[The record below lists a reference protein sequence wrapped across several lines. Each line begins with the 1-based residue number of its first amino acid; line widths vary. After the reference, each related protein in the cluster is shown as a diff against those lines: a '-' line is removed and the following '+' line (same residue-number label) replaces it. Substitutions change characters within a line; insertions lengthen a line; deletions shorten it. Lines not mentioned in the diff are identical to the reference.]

1 MKKTIVLKEPL
12 VVKKTGLTSNESAH
26 LLSKFGRNEI
36 IENNSNTY
44 WELIVDTFKD
54 PMIWFLILVG
64 TIFLLVGEHRDGI
77 IIMISILPLLL
88 MDAILHFRT
97 KSSTSS
103 LIGQLHSNVLV
114 KRNEI
119 FVSLDSRDLVMG
131 DVVKLSPDSVIPA
144 DGIWILSEN
153 LQVDESTLT
162 GESLPIH
169 KKQMAETFFNKNFK
183 ELIVE
188 EENFSL
194 AGTRLLSGEGE
205 LLVLQTG
212 KETEYATIVE
222 SVTKIAHER
231 TPLQNSILK
240 LVSYLL
246 VAAVVFCFILAAVRL
261 WQGHG
266 WLDAFLTAATL
277 AIAAIPEEFPVVFTF
292 FLGVGVY
299 RLAKK
304 QALVRKA
311 VSVENIG
318 RIDRICTD
326 KTGTLTYGELKL
338 THLHAFKDHN
348 EKELIWGAAHC
359 AHAFDFDP
367 IDSAIHFFKDHYF
380 ESLKFD
386 QLKEVKLFPYTED
399 RKCESAI
406 YVNADKYLGFVK
418 GAPETIFKLCSLS
431 LEDLKE
437 LQILV
442 KKLASEGHKVLAHAR
457 IELSQY
463 EHSELEPKSN
473 WTLVGLLAFEDP
485 PRKEILSAM
494 NFCHQENIKVTM
506 VTGDHPLTA
515 KAIAKEVLLSPGE
528 IQVVSAEEYPEKFE
542 EDWLIKNPEFI
553 KNVHVIARCNP
564 IQKLRV
570 VKCLKNSGEII
581 AVTGDGVNDV
591 PALKMADIS
600 ISMGIRGSKSAKEM
614 SHIILMDD
622 NFSTIVS
629 AVKEGKQ
636 LFQNLRKSFI
646 YLILFHIPFVLS
658 AAIVPLLG
666 FPVLY
671 LPLGIVWLE
680 LVIHPSALFGFLDDD
695 WQRENDKAFFNGKD
709 FLKMISLGLLFS
721 LLLVLSYYK
730 MVDVYELESVK
741 HGRSLILAMICTWSS
756 SLVWQLTTKKRLVT
770 YFIVISTL
778 LSAVI
783 FISFPFFQSI
793 FYLKELSVLEWI
805 FSLVV
810 PFLFS
815 FMLRMLTINK

>member
-12 VVKKTGLTSNESAH
+12 VVKKTGLTSNESVH

-44 WELIVDTFKD
+44 LELMVDTLKD

-64 TIFLLVGEHRDGI
+64 TIFLLVGEYRDGI

-103 LIGQLHSNVLV
+103 LIGQLHSKVLV

-119 FVSLDSRDLVMG
+119 FVSLDSRELVVG

-144 DGIWILSEN
+144 DGIWIISEN
-153 LQVDESTLT
+153 LQIDESALT

-169 KKQMAETFFNKNFK
+169 KKQIAEIFFDKKFK
-183 ELIVE
+183 ELNVE

-212 KETEYATIVE
+212 KETEYATIIE

-246 VAAVVFCFILAAVRL
+246 IAAVIFCFILAAVRL

-318 RIDRICTD
+318 RINRICTD
-326 KTGTLTYGELKL
+326 KTGTLTYGQLKL
-338 THLHAFKDHN
+338 THLHPHKDHD
-348 EKELIWGAAHC
+348 EKELIWGSAHC
-359 AHAFDFDP
+359 SHAIDFDP

-380 ESLKFD
+380 GSLKFD

-399 RKCESAI
+399 RKRECAI
-406 YVNADKYLGFVK
+406 YVNNDQYIGFMK
-418 GAPETIFKLCSLS
+418 GAPETIFKLCSLP
-431 LEDLKE
+431 LDELNDLHA
-437 LQILV
+437 LV
-442 KKLASEGHKVLAHAR
+442 QKLASEGHKVLAHAR
-457 IELSQY
+457 IDLKQFEN
-463 EHSELEPKSN
+463 SELEPDIN
-473 WTLVGLLAFEDP
+473 WKLVGLLAFEDP

-494 NFCHQENIKVTM
+494 NFCHHENIKVTM
-506 VTGDHPLTA
+506 ITGDHPLTA
-515 KAIAKEVLLSPGE
+515 KAIAKEVLLGAGE
-528 IQVVSAEEYPEKFE
+528 IQVVSAEEFPEKFE
-542 EDWLIKNPEFI
+542 EDSLMNNPDFL
-553 KNVHVIARCNP
+553 KNVHVIARCSP

-570 VKCLKNSGEII
+570 VKSLKKSGEII

-600 ISMGIRGSKSAKEM
+600 ISMGIRGSKSAKEI

-622 NFSTIVS
+622 NFSTIIS
-629 AVKEGKQ
+629 AIKEGKQ

-680 LVIHPSALFGFLDDD
+680 LIIHPSALFGFLDDD
-695 WQRENDKAFFNGKD
+695 WQRENDKAFFNATD
-709 FLKMISLGLLFS
+709 FLKMTFLGMIFSFLLI
-721 LLLVLSYYK
+721 LTYLK
-730 MVDVYELESVK
+730 TVDLNVVESVK

-770 YFIVISTL
+770 YFIVLSTL
-778 LSAVI
+778 LSALI